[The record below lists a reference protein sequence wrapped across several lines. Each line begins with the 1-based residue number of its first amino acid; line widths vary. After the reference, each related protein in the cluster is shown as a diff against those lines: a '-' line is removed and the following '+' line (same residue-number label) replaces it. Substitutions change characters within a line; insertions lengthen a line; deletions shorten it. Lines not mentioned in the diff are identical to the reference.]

1 MEGCFTKNNIILA
14 NRPSFI
20 LGKHLGYNNTSLVQ
34 SSYGDHWRN
43 LHCISALE
51 IFSST
56 RLNKFLG
63 IRSDDVKHLLRNL
76 SHNSLH
82 SFAKVELQSILLE
95 MTFNDIMRM
104 VAGKRYYGY
113 GKDMMDEEEGRQ
125 FRQIMKEAFS
135 EERRIQQSLCPS
147 CGGWTMEVWRKG

>member
-1 MEGCFTKNNIILA
+1 MEECFTKNNIILA
-14 NRPSFI
+14 NRPSFV
-20 LGKHLGYNNTSLVQ
+20 LGKHLDYNNTSLGQ
-34 SSYGDHWRN
+34 SPYGNHWCN

-63 IRSDDVKHLLRNL
+63 IRSDNVKHLLQNL
-76 SHNSLH
+76 SHNLLH

-95 MTFNDIMRM
+95 MTFNDTVRM

-113 GKDMMDEEEGRQ
+113 GKDMMDKEEARQ

-135 EERRIQQSLCPS
+135 EERRIQ
-147 CGGWTMEVWRKG
+147 